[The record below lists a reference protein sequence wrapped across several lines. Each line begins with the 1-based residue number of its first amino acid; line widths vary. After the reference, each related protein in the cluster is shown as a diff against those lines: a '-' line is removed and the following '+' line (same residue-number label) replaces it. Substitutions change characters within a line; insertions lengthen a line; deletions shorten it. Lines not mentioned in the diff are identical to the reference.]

1 MTFWET
7 LTLLQKIYFCI
18 GTAAS
23 VFLILQIITLL
34 FGIGGGGDADVDFSA
49 DADVDLSV
57 DADTDG
63 NFELSDDFTL
73 FSVRG
78 IVSFFAIGGWTGYA
92 ISYSSIGWS
101 IFGSLAAGTL
111 ALFAMAFLMRAVMKL
126 RSSGNIDIS
135 KAVGQIASVYLTIPQ
150 SGAGN
155 GKINL
160 TLEERYVEL
169 EAVTEGSEK
178 IPTGSQVKVTGVK
191 GGLLVVEKV

>member
-57 DADTDG
+57 DGDADGD
-63 NFELSDDFTL
+63 FELSDDFTL

-92 ISYSSIGWS
+92 ISFNSVGWS
-101 IFGSLAAGTL
+101 IFGSLTAGTL
-111 ALFAMAFLMRAVMKL
+111 ALFAMAFLMRGVMKL

-135 KAVGQIASVYLTIPQ
+135 KAVGQNRKNKSHCPA
-150 SGAGN
+150 
-155 GKINL
+155 
-160 TLEERYVEL
+160 RR
-169 EAVTEGSEK
+169 SECDR
-178 IPTGSQVKVTGVK
+178 
-191 GGLLVVEKV
+191 EKY